1 MGQKG
6 AIMNIKEAVKKF
18 MELEKKEN
26 ALTNALSL
34 IYWDGV
40 TGAPKNG
47 AELRALSSGI
57 LSGEVFQI
65 INSPEMKKYAELIIS
80 NRESIEDVVYYSA
93 VDIKNEQK
101 KLEKITKEEYS
112 EFAEICSKAEFVW
125 EEAKEEKSFEKFKP
139 YLEKIVEMQKKFI
152 EKRGYKAHQ
161 YDTLLDDYEQGITVA
176 ELDKFFEQLKNGIV
190 PIVKAVSSK
199 KREKFLWQSKK
210 VPVDVQKEFNKV
222 ILEHIGYNFDS
233 GMAAESEHPFTIGFG
248 PSDVRITT
256 HYYEENF
263 ISAIFSTIHEAGHAI
278 YEQNIDTKYE
288 GTRVATG
295 VSMGVHESQS
305 RLFENIFG
313 RSREFWEPL
322 FPKMMEYYGSYTGEI
337 KFDEFIDAINM
348 VEFSKI
354 RTEADEL
361 TYTLHIIIRY
371 EIEKGIFDGSVDIGR
386 IEEIWNKK
394 TEEYLGIKPKS
405 SDEGVLQDSHW
416 AGGLFGYF
424 PSYAIGNC
432 YSAQIAEKLD
442 KMIDLKSELKNG
454 NFALI
459 NKILKEN
466 IHQFGKS
473 VIPKELMKSFT
484 GAELTPEPYI
494 NYLKKKFLK

>member
-1 MGQKG
+1 
-6 AIMNIKEAVKKF
+6 MNINKTVEKF
-18 MELEKKEN
+18 MELERKET

-47 AELRALSSGI
+47 AELRAVSSGI
-57 LSGEVFQI
+57 ISGEIFQI
-65 INSPEMKKYAELIIS
+65 INCDEMKEYSDLIIS
-80 NRESIEDVVYYSA
+80 NRVSVDDVAYYSA

-101 KLEKITKEEYS
+101 KLEKISKEEYS
-112 EFAEICSKAEFVW
+112 EFAELCSKAEFIW
-125 EEAKEEKSFEKFKP
+125 EEAKEENSYEKFKP
-139 YLEKIVEMQKKFI
+139 YFEKIVEMQKKFI
-152 EKRGYKAHQ
+152 EKRGYAAHP
-161 YDTLLDDYEQGITVA
+161 YDTMLDDYEQGVTVA
-176 ELDKFFEQLKNGIV
+176 ELDKFFEKLKAGIV
-190 PIVKAVSSK
+190 PIVKRVSNK
-199 KREKFLWQSKK
+199 KREKFVWQNRK
-210 VPVDVQKEFNKV
+210 VPVEVQKEFNRV
-222 ILEHIGYNFDS
+222 VLEHIGYDFDS

-278 YEQNIDTKYE
+278 YEQNVDKKYE

-322 FPKMMEYYGSYTGEI
+322 FPKMMDYYGGYIGEI
-337 KFDEFIDAINM
+337 DFDEFIDAVNQP
-348 VEFSKI
+348 EFSKI

-371 EIEKGIFDGSVDIGR
+371 EIEKGIFEGTVDIGK

-394 TEEYLGIKPKS
+394 TKEYLGIEPES
-405 SDEGVLQDSHW
+405 AAEGVLQDSHW

-432 YSAQIAEKLD
+432 YSAQIAKKLD
-442 KMIDLKSELKNG
+442 TITDLKKELKDG
-454 NFALI
+454 NFILI
-459 NKILKEN
+459 NKLLKEN
-466 IHQFGKS
+466 IHKYGKT
-473 VIPKELMKSFT
+473 VIPKQLMKSFT
-484 GAELTPEPYI
+484 GEEMNPDEYI
-494 NYLKKKFLK
+494 KYLEKKFLK